1 MWALEEA
8 ASQTPVASV
17 QARLV
22 IACLAIVG
30 GAVLAFDFKGVSSR
44 LLRANSRFSPWG
56 KKRERWAGPNPA
68 CLAGAFFLIAG
79 IATLV
84 TVAVNP

>member
-1 MWALEEA
+1 MWALTEA
-8 ASQTPVASV
+8 ASQAPVGSL

-30 GAVLAFDFKGVSSR
+30 GAMLAFDFKGVSSR
-44 LLRANSRFSPWG
+44 LLRASSGFSPWG
-56 KKRERWAGPNPA
+56 RKRERWVGPNPA
-68 CLAGAFFLIAG
+68 RGVGAFFLIAG

-84 TVAVNP
+84 VVAVSP